1 MPELMAAIDFAAP
14 IMLSTWTTLQSVAV
28 GAGMLTAQVGS
39 GLGDQVPPRM
49 LLAAFAAL
57 MIVIAAR
64 MWRKAHDTVERMPD
78 SLLSSS
84 AGPTLARAFA
94 VAILLV
100 ATFTIAKTLLGF

>member
-1 MPELMAAIDFAAP
+1 
-14 IMLSTWTTLQSVAV
+14 
-28 GAGMLTAQVGS
+28 
-39 GLGDQVPPRM
+39 
-49 LLAAFAAL
+49 

-64 MWRKAHDTVERMPD
+64 MWRKARDTVERIPD
-78 SLLSSS
+78 SLFSSR